1 MNAPPHAPPF
11 GQEADER
18 LRDDAAGVSSRVRY
32 PPRGGDIGPGDAHDC
47 GTIGTLIELDHEE
60 SNGEGGHGCV
70 RRRDPQRDEQRSNT
84 RMRR

>member
-1 MNAPPHAPPF
+1 MRLPTRRRLVRKPTSGCVMMPPAFPAVF
-11 GQEADER
+11 AT
-18 LRDDAAGVSSRVRY
+18 

-84 RMRR
+84 WMRR